1 METAPTARALEIT
14 EQFIT
19 QDSPAYDSI
28 ANIYI
33 RSFCAWL

>member
-1 METAPTARALEIT
+1 METAPTASGLRIA

-33 RSFCAWL
+33 SSFRAWL

>member
-1 METAPTARALEIT
+1 METAPTASGLQIT

-33 RSFCAWL
+33 SSFCAWL